1 MNNDYLKVLIY
12 KGNYQVVKESG
23 VGKAIDHQERVLQ
36 SAGVDLAQDWDDDWS
51 IVHINTV
58 FPDSV
63 RHAKKAKKMG
73 RKVVYYGH
81 STEEDFRNSFHLSN
95 VVAPLFKK
103 WICHCYKTG
112 DVIITPSPY
121 SKKLLKSYGI
131 DKPIHNLSNGI
142 DTAFFKPDPTAKAR
156 LIERY
161 RLNPQRKI
169 VVSVGLFIKRK
180 GILEFLALAKD
191 MPDVQFVWF
200 GHTDLKLIPKEVSQ
214 AIRNKPSNVLFPG
227 YVSSEVLRDAYCGAD
242 CFLFLSH
249 EETEGIVVLEALA
262 CEAPTIVRDIPVYKP
277 WLVDGQSVF
286 MVQDD
291 AEAKARLRTILSG
304 QSPDLSQGARDLALS
319 RSLQEVGK
327 ALIAIYEKE
336 GLV

>member
-1 MNNDYLKVLIY
+1 MNKEQLRVLIY
-12 KGNYQVVKESG
+12 KGDYHVVKESG
-23 VGKAIDHQERVLQ
+23 VGKAIDHQERALQ

-58 FPDSV
+58 FPASL

-121 SKKLLKSYGI
+121 SKKLLESYGI
-131 DKPIHNLSNGI
+131 DKPIYNLSNGI
-142 DTAFFKPDPTAKAR
+142 DTEFFKPDPTAKAR
-156 LIERY
+156 LVERFG
-161 RLNPQRKI
+161 LDPNRKI

-180 GILEFLALAKD
+180 GILEFLSLAKD

-214 AIRNKPSNVLFPG
+214 AIRHKPSNVLFPG
-227 YVSSEVLRDAYCGAD
+227 YVTSDILRDAYGGAD

-262 CEAPTIVRDIPVYKP
+262 CQVPTIVRDIPVYNP
-277 WLVDGQSVF
+277 WLVDGESVF
-286 MVQDD
+286 KVRNDE
-291 AEAKARLRTILSG
+291 EAKERLMSILSG
-304 QSPDLSQGARDLALS
+304 QSPDLSQGARKLALS
-319 RSLQEVGK
+319 RSIQEVGRE
-327 ALIAIYEKE
+327 LIGIYEKA
-336 GLV
+336 GLI